1 MSPFMKGALGFLGCA
16 GICAIFYQIG
26 KAAGREETLREV
38 EIEER
43 IATAERKAVK
53 TELTDGNQVLGVV
66 EVPQESENP
75 PVAEKV
81 RKKHAI
87 KDKIFGGF
95 RAAKDLLKNL
105 GDKQLIVT
113 VENEDI
119 LARITPK

>member
-1 MSPFMKGALGFLGCA
+1 MSPFMKGALGFFGCA
-16 GICAIFYQIG
+16 GICAIVYQLG

-43 IATAERKAVK
+43 IAAAEKKAEK
-53 TELTDGNQVLGVV
+53 TEPTAGNQTVAIA
-66 EVPQESENP
+66 EASQEIENP

-87 KDKIFGGF
+87 KDKIFGGL
-95 RAAKDLLKNL
+95 RTAKDLLKNL